1 MLETHEALTV
11 LIFLLPGFLSER
23 LADAIT
29 VRPPRSAAIEVVEA
43 LIFSLLIYLV
53 YSIVGFMV
61 GLPPIVSLVGSAD
74 MIAVSGSSIWGIAV
88 LVVGAL
94 VFAAAQAIIV
104 NYEWFDWFA
113 YRAGL
118 TKRLTTRSVW
128 LDTFGTFRGVWI
140 RVHLESGEKIVGW
153 RRFYSENTSEPEL
166 FLADSY
172 IERTTGAVTYIDGPG
187 ILLTPAAKIAM
198 IELLK

>member
-29 VRPPRSAAIEVVEA
+29 VRPPRSAAMEVVEA

-53 YSIVGFMV
+53 YSIVGFVV
-61 GLPPIVSLVGSAD
+61 GLPPIVSLVGSAG
-74 MIAVSGSSIWGIAV
+74 MIAVSGQSIWGVAV

-94 VFAAAQAIIV
+94 VFAAAQAVIV

-113 YRAGL
+113 YKAGL

-153 RRFYSENTSEPEL
+153 PRFYSENTSEPEL

-172 IERTTGAVTYIDGPG
+172 IERTGTVTYIDGPG
-187 ILLTPAAKIAM
+187 ILLTPTAKIAM

>member
-29 VRPPRSAAIEVVEA
+29 VRPPRSAAMEVVEA
-43 LIFSLLIYLV
+43 LVFSLLIYLV
-53 YSIVGFMV
+53 YSIVGFVV

-74 MIAVSGSSIWGIAV
+74 MIAVSGPSIWGIAV
-88 LVVGAL
+88 LVAGAL
-94 VFAAAQAIIV
+94 VFAAAQAVIV

-113 YRAGL
+113 YKAGL

-128 LDTFGTFRGVWI
+128 LDAFGTFRGVWI

-153 RRFYSENTSEPEL
+153 PRFYSENTSEPEL

-172 IERTTGAVTYIDGPG
+172 IERTTGSVTYIDGPG
-187 ILLTPAAKIAM
+187 ILLTPTARIAM

>member
-29 VRPPRSAAIEVVEA
+29 VRPPRSAAMEVAEA

-53 YSIVGFMV
+53 YSIVGFVV
-61 GLPPIVSLVGSAD
+61 GLPPIVSLVGSAS
-74 MIAVSGSSIWGIAV
+74 MIAVSGQSIWGIAV

-94 VFAAAQAIIV
+94 VFAAAQAVIV

-113 YRAGL
+113 YKSRL

-128 LDTFGTFRGVWI
+128 LDAFGTFRGVWI
-140 RVHLESGEKIVGW
+140 RVHLENGEKIVGW
-153 RRFYSENTSEPEL
+153 PQFYSENTSEPEL

-172 IERTTGAVTYIDGPG
+172 SREQPVR
-187 ILLTPAAKIAM
+187 
-198 IELLK
+198 

>member
-23 LADAIT
+23 LADALTI
-29 VRPPRSAAIEVVEA
+29 RPQRSAAMEVVEA
-43 LIFSLLIYLV
+43 LIFSLLVYLL
-53 YSIVGFMV
+53 YSIVGFVV
-61 GLPPIVSLVGSAD
+61 GLPPIVSLVGA
-74 MIAVSGSSIWGIAV
+74 IGTITASGQSIWGVAV
-88 LVVGAL
+88 LVIGAL
-94 VFAAAQAIIV
+94 VLAAAQAIVV

-113 YRAGL
+113 YNTGL
-118 TKRLTTRSVW
+118 TKRLTTWSVW

-140 RVHLESGEKIVGW
+140 RVHLENGDRIVGW
-153 RRFYSENTSEPEL
+153 PRFYSENTAEPEL

-172 IERTTGAVTYIDGPG
+172 IEGTNGAVTNVDGPG
-187 ILLTPAAKIAM
+187 ILLTPTAKIAM